1 MPTLSSY
8 LLFQSVSIRDFPQ
21 PSFTKLPCLSG
32 LYWRIHSLDLI
43 SSAIFFVALTGVS
56 TYFMAMAYKN
66 TKFSLKFKIAS
77 KREDAVTREV
87 MRALAEDKKMSK
99 KEKDERVLWKK
110 NEVADYESTTFAIF
124 YNNALYLA
132 IIIFLSFFFFKNT
145 APAINYIFTI
155 GISSGLLAL
164 LSTATPKN

>member
-1 MPTLSSY
+1 M
-8 LLFQSVSIRDFPQ
+8 
-21 PSFTKLPCLSG
+21 
-32 LYWRIHSLDLI
+32 DLI
-43 SSAIFFVALTGVS
+43 SSAIFFVGLTAVS

-66 TKFSLKFKIAS
+66 TKFALKFKIAN

-87 MRALAEDKKMSK
+87 MRALADDKKMSK

-145 APAINYIFTI
+145 APLINYIFST
-155 GISSGLLAL
+155 GITSGLLAL
-164 LSTATPKN
+164 LSTGTNQKN

>member
-1 MPTLSSY
+1 MDL
-8 LLFQSVSIRDFPQ
+8 
-21 PSFTKLPCLSG
+21 LSG
-32 LYWRIHSLDLI
+32 
-43 SSAIFFVALTGVS
+43 AIFFVALTAVS

-87 MRALAEDKKMSK
+87 LRALAEDKKMSK

-124 YNNALYLA
+124 YNNAIYLA
-132 IIIFLSFFFFKNT
+132 IVIFLGFFFFKNI
-145 APAINYIFTI
+145 APAINYICTI

-164 LSTATPKN
+164 LSTGTNHKN